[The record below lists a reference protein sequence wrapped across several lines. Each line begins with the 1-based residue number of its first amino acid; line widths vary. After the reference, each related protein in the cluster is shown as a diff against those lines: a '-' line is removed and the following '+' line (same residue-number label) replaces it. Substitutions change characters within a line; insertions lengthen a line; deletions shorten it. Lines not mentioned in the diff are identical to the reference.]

1 MYKLLMALLILS
13 MVACSTIQAKA
24 VDKIN
29 NEELEVFCET
39 NIALLYNQFHSVINS
54 NERLCNMLHKDMG
67 DFVPV
72 LFSQSK
78 MENLAIVL
86 YSTLTEM
93 LHVAK
98 DRKVSNAI
106 LDMLD
111 QYIDLLRYDMIKAK
125 MFEGMIANTD
135 RWKLKTKNQ
144 LALKIVAVNLKIG
157 YDLLVDI
164 KKGLEELK

>member
-1 MYKLLMALLILS
+1 MHKLLMALLILS

-39 NIALLYNQFHSVINS
+39 NIALLYNHFHSVVNS
-54 NERLCNMLHKDMG
+54 NNRLYNMLHEDMG

-86 YSTLTEM
+86 YSTLAEM
-93 LHVAK
+93 VHVVK
-98 DRKVSNAI
+98 DREVSDAV
-106 LDMLD
+106 LGLLD
-111 QYIDLLRYDMIKAK
+111 QYIDLLKYDMIKAR
-125 MFEGMIANTD
+125 MFEGMIADTD

-144 LALKIVAVNLKIG
+144 LALRTASVNLKVG
-157 YDLLVDI
+157 YDLLVNI
-164 KKGLEELK
+164 KKGLEEL